1 MAFCCVPPEKE
12 EDDRER
18 AVKEVAEVYERI
30 KIQQP
35 LLLLHCSSSQH
46 QHHLAQSLLG
56 EALRALNVALS
67 VMTTTHHAASPA
79 AAPAISSVVVK
90 AEPHHH
96 HSPPGRSGAPPAQ
109 TGRSGSNKKRRR
121 SITATEA
128 AAASWAGL
136 TTVPYDDGY
145 EWRKY
150 GEKKINGT
158 SYSRSYFRCTYK
170 DDTGCVATKY
180 VQQKDSSDPPV
191 FQQQSGGDIPSTSSS
206 SSFSGGGES
215 CSCDGNSSPGRGN

>member
-1 MAFCCVPPEKE
+1 MAFCCVAPEEE
-12 EDDRER
+12 EDGHER

-35 LLLLHCSSSQH
+35 LLLLHCSSSRH
-46 QHHLAQSLLG
+46 QHLAQTLLG

-79 AAPAISSVVVK
+79 APAISVVVK

-96 HSPPGRSGAPPAQ
+96 HSPPAGSAGDPPAQ
-109 TGRSGSNKKRRR
+109 TATIRSGSNKKRRR
-121 SITATEA
+121 STMEA
-128 AAASWAGL
+128 LSSWAGL

-158 SYSRSYFRCTYK
+158 SYTRSYFRCTYK
-170 DDTGCVATKY
+170 DDTGCLATNRR
-180 VQQKDSSDPPV
+180 
-191 FQQQSGGDIPSTSSS
+191 IPAILPCSTSPTTTSTLA
-206 SSFSGGGES
+206 
-215 CSCDGNSSPGRGN
+215 PTITLLLLLLP